1 MRISEQEFASMMLKK
16 NNPDLVM
23 APPAPRPSK
32 YRSIMEECQGIK
44 FQSKKEARYFRELKA
59 RVFAGEV
66 LYFLR
71 QVPFD
76 LVGGVKYRI
85 DFMEVWNDGSIHWV
99 DVKGFKT
106 QTYKMKRR
114 MVEASYP
121 IKIIEV

>member
-1 MRISEQEFASMMLKK
+1 MTEDEFAKLMLNKGK
-16 NNPDLVM
+16 TS
-23 APPAPRPSK
+23 APSPPKPSK
-32 YRSIMEECQGIK
+32 YGSVMEECQGIK
-44 FQSKKEARYFRELKA
+44 FQSKREAKYFRELKA

-66 LYFLR
+66 SYFLR

-85 DFMEVWNDGSIHWV
+85 DFMEVWADGSIHWV
-99 DVKGFKT
+99 DVKGFRT

-121 IKIIEV
+121 IKIIES